1 MQFNETSLDKYFF
14 DSQLPE
20 LIHALK
26 DIAESLKCSKT
37 PAVRL
42 PVEVSPDYLTEFY
55 YGNLEPSKK
64 IDSETIRQMTRA
76 AVVVQ
81 EKLKSRL
88 SEEDWELVTELNT
101 VIDNR
106 ACEESAISFQTGFC
120 IAMQMLAA
128 GLSETEIS
136 DRKTAGVSE
145 QEAEA

>member
-1 MQFNETSLDKYFF
+1 MQFYETHLGNRFF
-14 DSQLPE
+14 NGQLPE
-20 LIHALK
+20 LIHVLK
-26 DIAESLKCSKT
+26 DIAESLKCPKT

-64 IDSETIRQMTRA
+64 IDSETIRRMTRDA
-76 AVVVQ
+76 IVVQ

-106 ACEESAISFQTGFC
+106 ACEESAISFRTGFC
-120 IAMQMLAA
+120 IAMQMMAA
-128 GLSETEIS
+128 GLSETEIP
-136 DRKTAGVSE
+136 DGKTAELSE
-145 QEAEA
+145 QETGL